1 MRSPS
6 YAWGCSLLIIKTRLA
21 TLVCPTHMGIYLHPE
36 QLRKLHLRLP
46 HMRGDLPG
54 LYTGSLNGFP
64 ATHMRGDL
72 LALRR
77 STLTRNWA
85 APPYAWGC
93 TPQGA
98 HLAYRQYSCL
108 TCVGI
113 YLTFG
118 RRRSRKLGLPHVRGD
133 VPGAPAFTAFSCP
146 PAPQTRGCTCAAPL
160 PPDVEVEFAPHVGIY
175 LKSHL
180 DLMK

>member
-1 MRSPS
+1 MFPPDHQDPPRD
-6 YAWGCSLLIIKTRLA
+6 AG
-21 TLVCPTHMGIYLHPE
+21 
-36 QLRKLHLRLP
+36 LP
-46 HMRGDLPG
+46 HAHGDLPAPRTAAKTA
-54 LYTGSLNGFP
+54 LATAPHAWGSTRLVHRLIERFSGYP
-64 ATHMRGDL
+64 HAWGSTRIATVYADPKLGC
-72 LALRR
+72 
-77 STLTRNWA
+77 
-85 APPYAWGC
+85 PPYAWGC

>member
-113 YLTFG
+113 YLIENLNGVSADRLPHMRGDLPDLWKEAVEKAGPAPRAWGCT
-118 RRRSRKLGLPHVRGD
+118 RRSGIHSLQLPTR
-133 VPGAPAFTAFSCP
+133 PANAGMYLCCTP
-146 PAPQTRGCTCAAPL
+146 PTRR
-160 PPDVEVEFAPHVGIY
+160 
-175 LKSHL
+175 
-180 DLMK
+180 

>member
-85 APPYAWGC
+85 APPLCVGMYPSRSSLGVPTIQLPHMRGDLPDLWKEAVEKAGPAPRAWGC
-93 TPQGA
+93 T
-98 HLAYRQYSCL
+98 
-108 TCVGI
+108 
-113 YLTFG
+113 
-118 RRRSRKLGLPHVRGD
+118 RRSGIHSLQLPTR
-133 VPGAPAFTAFSCP
+133 PANAGMYLCCTP
-146 PAPQTRGCTCAAPL
+146 PTRR
-160 PPDVEVEFAPHVGIY
+160 
-175 LKSHL
+175 
-180 DLMK
+180 